1 VELNWCLFS
10 LLPPVGFG
18 SGLTGPHEA
27 LGGAHSAFRTKT
39 NAVEDG
45 VNALEEFRVD
55 TGKEG
60 MMPAEWV
67 DFKSVKAKVSMET
80 VLSHYDV
87 RLRRVGVD
95 EFRGKCPLPTHSSAR
110 SNDSFSVSFTRNVWS
125 CQSTSCIAARSG
137 RVGGN
142 VFDFVAEMERCSIRE
157 AALRLDR
164 SLAESLLPLATPA
177 NKEPVPYTSENR
189 PLSFT
194 LRNIDHQHCYVLSR
208 GLSEQTARY
217 FGVGYYDGH
226 GFLRGRVVIPIHNE
240 DGELVAYSGRAID
253 QTEPKYRLPA
263 GFRKSHLLFNLH
275 RAIRKG
281 DPTLILVEGFFDTF
295 KIHQAGHHN
304 VAALMG
310 SKLSDRQADLIGT
323 YFDQVILMLDAD
335 GAGKAATAAAATAL
349 SPILV
354 VQIVELVS
362 GTQPDQLASEEIN
375 QLLRGFAHDVPTP
388 DR

>member
-1 VELNWCLFS
+1 
-10 LLPPVGFG
+10 
-18 SGLTGPHEA
+18 
-27 LGGAHSAFRTKT
+27 
-39 NAVEDG
+39 
-45 VNALEEFRVD
+45 
-55 TGKEG
+55 

-95 EFRGKCPLPTHSSAR
+95 QFRGKCPLPTHCSAR
-110 SNDSFSVSFTRNVWS
+110 SNDSFSVSFTRNAWS
-125 CQSTSCIAARSG
+125 CQSASCIAARSG

-164 SLAESLLPLATPA
+164 SLAENLLPPA
-177 NKEPVPYTSENR
+177 APVGKEPVPYALENQ

-194 LRNIDHQHCYVLSR
+194 LRNIDHQHSYVISR

-217 FGVGYYDGH
+217 FGVGYYDGN
-226 GFLRGRVVIPIHNE
+226 GFLRGRVVIPIHNQH
-240 DGELVAYSGRAID
+240 GELVAYSGRAID
-253 QTEPKYRLPA
+253 KTEPKYRLPA
-263 GFRKSHLLFNLH
+263 GFRKSHVLFNLH
-275 RAIRKG
+275 RAIQSR
-281 DPTLILVEGFFDTF
+281 DYTLILVEGFFDTF

-310 SKLSDRQADLIGT
+310 SRLSDCQTDLIANH
-323 YFDQVILMLDAD
+323 FNQVILMLDAD
-335 GAGKAATAAAATAL
+335 EAGKTATTAAATAL
-349 SPILV
+349 SPMIK
-354 VQIVELVS
+354 VQIVELAPGS
-362 GTQPDQLASEEIN
+362 QPDLLASKEIN
-375 QLLRGFAHDVPTP
+375 ELLGLAQDLSSP

>member
-1 VELNWCLFS
+1 
-10 LLPPVGFG
+10 
-18 SGLTGPHEA
+18 
-27 LGGAHSAFRTKT
+27 
-39 NAVEDG
+39 
-45 VNALEEFRVD
+45 
-55 TGKEG
+55 
-60 MMPAEWV
+60 MPAEWV

-110 SNDSFSVSFTRNVWS
+110 SNDSFSVSFARNAWS
-125 CQSTSCIAARSG
+125 CQSASCIAARSG

-164 SLAESLLPLATPA
+164 SLTENLLPLATPG
-177 NKEPVPYTSENR
+177 NKETVPYTPENQ
-189 PLSFT
+189 PLSFA
-194 LRNIDHQHCYVLSR
+194 LRNIDHQHSYVISR
-208 GLSEQTARY
+208 GLSVQTARY
-217 FGVGYYDGH
+217 FGVGHYDGN

-240 DGELVAYSGRAID
+240 HGELVAYSGRAID
-253 QTEPKYRLPA
+253 EAEPKYRLPL
-263 GFRKSHLLFNLH
+263 GFRKSHVLFNLH
-275 RAIRKG
+275 RAIQSR
-281 DPTLILVEGFFDTF
+281 DHTLILVEGFFDTF
-295 KIHQAGHHN
+295 KTHQAGHHN

-310 SKLSDRQADLIGT
+310 SKLSDRQTELIGT

-335 GAGKAATAAAATAL
+335 EAGKAATAAAGTAL
-349 SPILV
+349 SSILG
-354 VQIVELVS
+354 VQIVELAS

-375 QLLRGFAHDVPTP
+375 QLLAGLDHDVPTP

>member
-1 VELNWCLFS
+1 
-10 LLPPVGFG
+10 
-18 SGLTGPHEA
+18 
-27 LGGAHSAFRTKT
+27 
-39 NAVEDG
+39 
-45 VNALEEFRVD
+45 
-55 TGKEG
+55 
-60 MMPAEWV
+60 MMPAERV

-110 SNDSFSVSFTRNVWS
+110 SNDSFSVSFTRSVWS
-125 CQSTSCIAARSG
+125 CQSASCIAARSG

-142 VFDFVAEMERCSIRE
+142 VFDFVAEMERCSTRE

-164 SLAESLLPLATPA
+164 SLAENLLPLATPA

-194 LRNIDHQHCYVLSR
+194 LRNIDHQHSYVISR
-208 GLSEQTARY
+208 GLSEHTARY
-217 FGVGYYDGH
+217 FGVGYYDGN

-240 DGELVAYSGRAID
+240 HGELVAYSGRAID

-281 DPTLILVEGFFDTF
+281 DRTLILVEGFFDTF

-304 VAALMG
+304 VAGLMG

-335 GAGKAATAAAATAL
+335 GAGKAATVAAATAL
-349 SPILV
+349 SSILA

-375 QLLRGFAHDVPTP
+375 QLLGGFAHEVPTP